1 MQINP
6 RPHAAGAALIE
17 FAMALPL
24 FLLFVYVLL
33 ECARAMYLWSTL
45 AEVTRAAARAA
56 AMTDPGDQAAR
67 EQLRWRA
74 LFRGNPGGLPLAP
87 GITQDNLRIEYLSQN
102 AAGDM
107 SPVAEA
113 LLPPC
118 PARARFNC
126 TRDPY
131 AGDCIRFVRAS
142 VCLPGDLA
150 ICQPVPFQPLLPIG
164 DWLGLAL
171 PPSTTLARAESL
183 GYRPGEALCP

>member
-1 MQINP
+1 MRINP

-24 FLLFVYVLL
+24 FLLFVYGLL

-45 AEVTRAAARAA
+45 AEVTRAVARAA
-56 AMTDPGDQAAR
+56 ATTDPGNQAAR

-74 LFRGNPGGLPLAP
+74 LFRSNPGGLPLAP
-87 GITQDNLRIEYLSQN
+87 AITQDYLRIEYLSQN

-118 PARARFNC
+118 PVRARLNC
-126 TRDPY
+126 TRDPF
-131 AGDCIRFVRAS
+131 AGDCIRFVRVS
-142 VCLPGDLA
+142 VCQPGNLA
-150 ICQPVPFQPLLPIG
+150 VCQPVPFQPLLPIG
-164 DWLGLAL
+164 DWQGLAL